1 MFTRFAFYLR
11 YAWRNLRRSAR
22 WTTFA
27 VFCIAAGVATVVA
40 LRALGLAIGDSL
52 VDNVRSNNHGDI
64 TFSLAN
70 TSNPLAGISPFGS
83 VRETYTAVELS
94 RVETWARENNATVA
108 LYSRVANVQ
117 LAPVG
122 STTAGRPQFI
132 STFLIDP
139 QTFPPT
145 GDIFAQDPAGVPLSA
160 LFTGDRQV
168 VISRNLAEQSNI
180 RVGDTV
186 HISGSDDPFT
196 VVGIVATETEAGV
209 SNLFASFFG
218 FAYLNVAEAAALDL
232 PPEPNTISIVL
243 PEGADIEAAA
253 QRLRALGVS
262 GRYDTVPE
270 LLERNQTIGDLLGR
284 FIVIMGLG
292 ALLIGGV
299 GIINTMLVMVG
310 RRSTEIAALKT
321 FGLKGRQVAALFL
334 AEAFLLGL
342 MGSVVGSVIG
352 LGLSALVN
360 QYGEAFLQQGLRF
373 RIYPEAIAY
382 GLGLG
387 IIVTLVFGVL
397 PVLVANKV
405 RPASILRPN
414 ETQIPAAGCLQSL
427 IALLLVIFVIGG
439 VAGQILGSFIIG
451 VIGVAVT
458 LLILGLLVCILWVI
472 VWLVSKLPSFGV
484 VDMRLAFRNL
494 TSRRVRTATT
504 LLALSAGMFALSSIT
519 FVGAGTREL
528 LQFQL
533 TQNFGGNVLV
543 FPLINFVSENVG
555 QGLLNLALNGVDGI
569 EYRTEISFHSA
580 SLSSIDGYEVAANL
594 PQEVI
599 DAMPSRSRRFLTR
612 INLQSRISDNPQF
625 SANVVSGRY
634 ITPED
639 QGRPVIVVGQGTLD
653 RFSVIDQNGN
663 LVPAS
668 QVARVGSTMMLQ
680 FDGPREVPF
689 EIIGIVQESTGF
701 GQDSFYIPTGAS
713 PDRSDFTLTVL
724 QVPPER
730 LNETLVQLSNIPL
743 ALSLDI
749 SFIDG
754 LLRRLIDQ
762 FAAIPTLVGLL
773 SLLAAAVTMANTV
786 SLATLERRR
795 QIGVLK
801 AVGLKSRRVLTV
813 MLLENMVIGLL
824 GGILGIGL
832 SALGVAIMTA
842 AGQGEAIPIP
852 RDAAPVAIALV
863 IASVVIAV
871 VSTVLSARPVTAEPV
886 TSVLRYE

>member
-64 TFSLAN
+64 TFSLTS

-83 VRETYTAVELS
+83 VDETYSPFELE
-94 RVETWARENNATVA
+94 RVNDWAREYNATVA
-108 LYSRVANVQ
+108 YYSRVSNIQ
-117 LAPVG
+117 LAPIG
-122 STTAGRPQFI
+122 TTTAGRPQFI

-145 GDIFAQDPAGVPLSA
+145 GDIFAQEPAGVPLNA
-160 LFTGDRQV
+160 LFTGERQV
-168 VISRNLAEQSNI
+168 VISRNLADQSAI
-180 RVGDTV
+180 RVGDRV
-186 HISGSDDPFT
+186 RVSGSEDEFT

-218 FAYLNVAEAAALDL
+218 FAYLNVAEAQLLDL
-232 PPEPNTISIVL
+232 PAEPNTFSAVL
-243 PEGADIEAAA
+243 PEGTDIDAAA
-253 QRLRALGVS
+253 RRLRTLGVTGS
-262 GRYDTVPE
+262 YDTVPE
-270 LLERNQTIGDLLGR
+270 LLERNEVIGDVLGR

-321 FGLKGRQVAALFL
+321 FGLKGRQVAALFM

-342 MGSVVGSVIG
+342 MGSVVGSAIG
-352 LGLSALVN
+352 VGMSALVN

-387 IIVTLVFGVL
+387 IVVTLVFGVL

-439 VAGQILGSFIIG
+439 VAGQILGNLVVGI
-451 VIGVAVT
+451 IGVAVT
-458 LLILGLLVCILWVI
+458 LLILGLLVCLLWVV
-472 VWLVSKLPSFGV
+472 VWLVSKLPSFGI

-494 TSRRVRTATT
+494 TSRRIRTATT

-555 QGLLNLALNGVDGI
+555 QGLLNVALSGVDGI

-580 SLSSIDGYEVAANL
+580 GLYAIDAREVTANL
-594 PQEVI
+594 PPEVI
-599 DAMPSRSRRFLTR
+599 AAMPARSRRFLTR
-612 INLQSRISDNPQF
+612 INLQSRVSDNPQF
-625 SANVVSGRY
+625 SSNVVQGRY
-634 ITPED
+634 LTAED
-639 QGRPVIVVGQGTLD
+639 EGRNVIVVGQGTLD
-653 RFSVIDQNGN
+653 RFSVIDDGGN

-668 QVARVGSTMMLQ
+668 QVVGVGSSMMLQ
-680 FDGPREVPF
+680 FDGGREVPF
-689 EIIGIVQESTGF
+689 EIIGIVQEATGF
-701 GQDSFYIPTGAS
+701 GQDSFYIPPGSS
-713 PDRSDFTLTVL
+713 PDGSDFTLTVL
-724 QVPPER
+724 QVPPDR
-730 LNETLVQLSNIPL
+730 LNDTLVQLSNIPL

-754 LLRRLIDQ
+754 LLSRLIDQ

-813 MLLENMVIGLL
+813 MLLENIVIGLL
-824 GGILGIGL
+824 GGLLGIGL

-852 RDAAPVAIALV
+852 RDAMPVAIALV

-871 VSTVLSARPVTAEPV
+871 VATVLSARPVTAEPV